1 MISYLLRRRC
11 GNCRVALYGVCHTHH
26 ERAKVYRRWVKVI
39 GLMLAMEAL
48 NLLVWRYFG
57 RRWTP

>member
-11 GNCRVALYGVCHTHH
+11 AWCHVALYDLCHKHN
-26 ERAKVYRRWVKVI
+26 ERAKVLRRWVKVI
-39 GLMLAMEAL
+39 GLMLAVEAV
-48 NLLVWRYFG
+48 NIVAWRYFG